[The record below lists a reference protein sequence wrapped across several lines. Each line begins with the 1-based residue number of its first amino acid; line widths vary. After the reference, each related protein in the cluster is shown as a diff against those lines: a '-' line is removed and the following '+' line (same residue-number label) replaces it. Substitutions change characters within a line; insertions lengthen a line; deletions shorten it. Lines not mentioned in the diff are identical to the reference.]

1 MYIGVHFM
9 TSNKRLSIVTS
20 TVTGDVVQHAMLP
33 EVVHSFG
40 FNDTNNDGLLDFD
53 EFKDFLAQVGIL
65 RVIKSKL
72 HHLLAENAFS
82 FTYELGISN
91 IVLEDHDKSVLNKNS
106 NGNIT
111 RRRGSMIDHIS
122 FLDLKAVHEIEGVTI
137 IGANLF
143 VRLVNETHTIV
154 DPQINRL
161 LNDIKLNKLSCKE
174 STVRWNRKV
183 HKSHIESELDDSHT
197 YGQYKEITELDFMT
211 EEEKEEFYSQKWLAR
226 RSSYIKEQNDKLSFK
241 PQIKQLPSFYDNLD
255 VQRIHGTDS
264 ADSSG
269 YDDRLRKYDHRPSV
283 LIEAEK
289 HCTFSPYL
297 YPNRFKSPKE
307 GKIKRSVNRFWTKE
321 DEDAEK
327 QMELKKKMDR
337 HNNRVRQQ
345 KKNWTT
351 RVKAN
356 DLSLIH
362 I

>member
-1 MYIGVHFM
+1 M

-122 FLDLKAVHEIEGVTI
+122 FLDLKAVHEIEGVTV

-161 LNDIKLNKLSCKE
+161 
-174 STVRWNRKV
+174 
-183 HKSHIESELDDSHT
+183 
-197 YGQYKEITELDFMT
+197 M
-211 EEEKEEFYSQKWLAR
+211 
-226 RSSYIKEQNDKLSFK
+226 
-241 PQIKQLPSFYDNLD
+241 
-255 VQRIHGTDS
+255 
-264 ADSSG
+264 
-269 YDDRLRKYDHRPSV
+269 
-283 LIEAEK
+283 LI
-289 HCTFSPYL
+289 F
-297 YPNRFKSPKE
+297 
-307 GKIKRSVNRFWTKE
+307 
-321 DEDAEK
+321 
-327 QMELKKKMDR
+327 
-337 HNNRVRQQ
+337 
-345 KKNWTT
+345 
-351 RVKAN
+351 
-356 DLSLIH
+356 
-362 I
+362 

>member
-1 MYIGVHFM
+1 M

-137 IGANLF
+137 AF
-143 VRLVNETHTIV
+143 VGLIFEV
-154 DPQINRL
+154 D
-161 LNDIKLNKLSCKE
+161 
-174 STVRWNRKV
+174 
-183 HKSHIESELDDSHT
+183 
-197 YGQYKEITELDFMT
+197 
-211 EEEKEEFYSQKWLAR
+211 EEK
-226 RSSYIKEQNDKLSFK
+226 
-241 PQIKQLPSFYDNLD
+241 
-255 VQRIHGTDS
+255 
-264 ADSSG
+264 
-269 YDDRLRKYDHRPSV
+269 V
-283 LIEAEK
+283 LI
-289 HCTFSPYL
+289 FFP
-297 YPNRFKSPKE
+297 
-307 GKIKRSVNRFWTKE
+307 GVV
-321 DEDAEK
+321 
-327 QMELKKKMDR
+327 ELE
-337 HNNRVRQQ
+337 VG
-345 KKNWTT
+345 
-351 RVKAN
+351 
-356 DLSLIH
+356 
-362 I
+362 